1 MSKSK
6 RNVVDPLTIVK
17 KYGSDTARIFMVS
30 DSPPERDMVWS
41 NSGVEG
47 SYKFLNRLLRIV
59 NEVDHLEKIID
70 VNSLNLKKYPALN
83 KIHRSIQ
90 DVTEGIEKFSFNVC
104 IAKLYE
110 LTNAIS
116 RLNVND
122 TIELNIKFYGLK
134 ILAQLLSPFAP
145 HHAEEIWFTLGQEGL
160 VCNAK
165 WPIADKKYL
174 VEDNINVG
182 VQVNGKLRG
191 KINYIKS
198 STNNEI
204 EGLAL
209 SLPTV
214 KNQLDGKTP
223 KKIIIV
229 PERIVN
235 IVI

>member
-1 MSKSK
+1 M
-6 RNVVDPLTIVK
+6 
-17 KYGSDTARIFMVS
+17 
-30 DSPPERDMVWS
+30 
-41 NSGVEG
+41 
-47 SYKFLNRLLRIV
+47 
-59 NEVDHLEKIID
+59 
-70 VNSLNLKKYPALN
+70 
-83 KIHRSIQ
+83 
-90 DVTEGIEKFSFNVC
+90 
-104 IAKLYE
+104 
-110 LTNAIS
+110 
-116 RLNVND
+116 
-122 TIELNIKFYGLK
+122 
-134 ILAQLLSPFAP
+134 
-145 HHAEEIWFTLGQEGL
+145 
-160 VCNAK
+160 
-165 WPIADKKYL
+165 
-174 VEDNINVG
+174 EDNINVG